1 MTPKDSLSFLFE
13 YIYIPL
19 GLELVKQLAAVKG
32 NHIFAT
38 VRKRGSS
45 MTGEDEI
52 SSIVPTAEGST
63 ITIVEG
69 IDVTEDN
76 VGEKLIKQLNGT
88 IIDTVIHNAGSYD
101 GKRDEQGMNEQK
113 LEKITMD
120 RMRLAYEVNALG
132 PLRIQKALLDANLMR
147 VKDDSTNCEVLGKVA
162 IISTNLASIDDNTSG
177 GSYAYRSAKA
187 AVNMI
192 GKSMSCDLKDKNI
205 SVSLIA
211 PGFVATEFGPGK
223 AKMEG
228 YGAMAVDIAAKGII
242 SIIDSMTM
250 DNTGK
255 FSLVQRDSSA
265 KAILW

>member
-1 MTPKDSLSFLFE
+1 M
-13 YIYIPL
+13 
-19 GLELVKQLAAVKG
+19 
-32 NHIFAT
+32 
-38 VRKRGSS
+38 
-45 MTGEDEI
+45 
-52 SSIVPTAEGST
+52 
-63 ITIVEG
+63 
-69 IDVTEDN
+69 
-76 VGEKLIKQLNGT
+76 
-88 IIDTVIHNAGSYD
+88 
-101 GKRDEQGMNEQK
+101 
-113 LEKITMD
+113 
-120 RMRLAYEVNALG
+120 
-132 PLRIQKALLDANLMR
+132 
-147 VKDDSTNCEVLGKVA
+147 A